1 MRVSNVVF
9 ESLLYI
15 HELLV
20 LYFSGKVENLVRITP
35 AVDRVQWTSISIS
48 NTCINQCILYGLCAK
63 L

>member
-1 MRVSNVVF
+1 MRVSNVVL

-35 AVDRVQWTSISIS
+35 VADLPLWTVFDGQHQHKQYVYNS
-48 NTCINQCILYGLCAK
+48 LYSV
-63 L
+63 